1 MEQKQSEME
10 RIEKIGRQ
18 IELPECPKFG
28 TPIKWVLLVISALLA
43 VWGATRTGVRL
54 TADQAK
60 WNLVFS
66 IPFVVLFLIVL
77 CDILFTY
84 IAQKREYE
92 FSKADE
98 QGYRLAKAIRFLKGN
113 EKNKEYSELLHD
125 FYKEYPEMRKRY
137 EQKQKAFL
145 YFLPRW

>member
-1 MEQKQSEME
+1 M
-10 RIEKIGRQ
+10 
-18 IELPECPKFG
+18 
-28 TPIKWVLLVISALLA
+28 
-43 VWGATRTGVRL
+43 
-54 TADQAK
+54 
-60 WNLVFS
+60 
-66 IPFVVLFLIVL
+66 VLFLIVL

-113 EKNKEYSELLHD
+113 EKNKEY
-125 FYKEYPEMRKRY
+125 PEMRKRY